1 MGKTSI
7 ATMESEINVRTGK
20 DRLRYTCLFELFLI
34 AMLAPVGALVLE
46 RQMLDVGVLAIF
58 LSFKAMIF
66 NLIYNWFFDQVD
78 VKAGRVPTERS
89 FYRRIIHAAG
99 FEIGLMITS
108 LPIVVWW
115 LDLSFLQA
123 FMMDLVVTSF
133 VVAYTFLFTW
143 GYDRRY
149 PIVQTLRGT
158 IIEEVEA

>member
-1 MGKTSI
+1 MI
-7 ATMESEINVRTGK
+7 RTGK

-34 AMLAPVGALVLE
+34 VMLAPIGAIVLE
-46 RQMLDVGVLAIF
+46 REVLDIGVLALF

-66 NLIYNWFFDQVD
+66 NLIYNWFFDRFD
-78 VKAGRVPTERS
+78 AKAGRVPTERS
-89 FYRRIIHAAG
+89 FYRRILHAAG

-115 LDLSFLQA
+115 LDLSILQA

-149 PIVQTLRGT
+149 PIAQL
-158 IIEEVEA
+158 

>member
-1 MGKTSI
+1 MKT
-7 ATMESEINVRTGK
+7 EIMIRTGK

-34 AMLAPVGALVLE
+34 AMLAPVGAIVLDRE
-46 RQMLDVGVLAIF
+46 VLDIGVLALF

-66 NLIYNWFFDQVD
+66 NLIYNWFFDRFD
-78 VKAGRVPTERS
+78 AKAGRVPTERS
-89 FYRRIIHAAG
+89 FYCRILHAAG

-115 LDLSFLQA
+115 LDLSILQA
-123 FMMDLVVTSF
+123 FMMDVVVTSF

-149 PIVQTLRGT
+149 PIAQPKLFVT
-158 IIEEVEA
+158 IQQRSLG